1 MTEKNQARTIRLGTR
16 KSKLA
21 MAQTMMVAE
30 ALKEAEPGLQVE
42 IVPIVTT
49 GDKIL
54 DRALTEFGGKGVF
67 ISEFEE
73 GILADR
79 FDAAV
84 HSAKDMPMELLDG
97 LEVAAVLP
105 RTDAEDVFVTVKGRT
120 ITNKPMIVGTGSLRR
135 QLQIIEQKDAECKL
149 IRGNV
154 DTRLNKLYEGQY
166 DAIIL
171 AAAGLKR
178 LGLFND
184 ERFEFE
190 YLPTKSFTPAG
201 GQAIIAIEAKK
212 GSEFAELFAKINHE
226 PSALA
231 LKAERYVL
239 ECLGAGCNEA
249 VGAFSYLEGDK
260 LVIQLLKETK
270 SGLIRREIAGDPND
284 YRLLVQK
291 MIENIDNGMVYL
303 VGAGPGDPELLTLK
317 GKRLL
322 SQAEVLVYDRL
333 ASPEFLNMVPETCEK
348 IYVGKKPGNH
358 SMVQEEI
365 NQVLVHRA
373 CMGKTIVRLKGGDPF
388 VFGRGGE
395 EIQEL
400 EKHGIPYEVVSGVTS
415 PVAALAHAGIPI
427 THRGIGQSFHVI
439 TGHTAIKEKGI
450 GVLDQNNDTLTDGFA
465 EYAKL
470 QGTLVFL
477 MGLKNLDLIVERLI
491 KHGKDPKTPSAI
503 VTDGTLPS
511 MRCVR
516 STLENLSRVAKE
528 HGLKSPGIIVVGS
541 VAEFEMTMKKNLA
554 FSGLTVGITGTDAI
568 YEKLAS
574 KLYAEGASVSRI
586 GMSRIIPMN
595 QDQLV
600 QTIKEIRSY
609 HWIVFTSRNAIDLFF
624 RASKAEKVDIRAFS
638 HVKFAVVGRGT
649 GTYLEQFGFY
659 PDYMPEV
666 FTTESLAKG
675 LCKIVNKQERVLI
688 PRAYQGSKLLTEIL
702 DQAHIEYTDLSI
714 YDVKADRTSASALQG
729 LDYLTFESGSGVRGF
744 FEYEQEEKA
753 KLLNESVYPI
763 CIGQVTAGVLK
774 EFGVTRA
781 LVARDYTA
789 DGICD
794 ILKETGGEHVSENPG
809 R

>member
-1 MTEKNQARTIRLGTR
+1 MTEMKQPRTIRLGTR

-30 ALKEAEPGLQVE
+30 ALTEAEPGLQVE
-42 IVPIVTT
+42 IVPVVTT

-67 ISEFEE
+67 ISEFEQ
-73 GILADR
+73 GILEGR

-97 LEVAAVLP
+97 LDVAAVLP
-105 RTDAEDVFVTVKGRT
+105 RTDAEDVFVTVKGRD
-120 ITNKPMIVGTGSLRR
+120 ISNHPMVIGTGSLRR
-135 QLQIIEQKDAECKL
+135 QLQIVEQKDAVCKL

-154 DTRLNKLYEGQY
+154 DTRLAKLYEGQY

-178 LGLFND
+178 LGLFAD

-190 YLPTKSFTPAG
+190 YLSTDSFTPAG
-201 GQAIIAIEAKK
+201 GQAIIAIEAKAD
-212 GSEFAELFAKINHE
+212 SEFSDLFAKINHE

-231 LKAERYVL
+231 LQTERYVM
-239 ECLGAGCNEA
+239 ECLDAGCNEA
-249 VGAFSYLEGDK
+249 VGAYSYLKDGQ
-260 LVIQLLKETK
+260 LVIQLLKETRQ
-270 SGLIRREIAGDPND
+270 GLVRREIKGNPSE
-284 YRLLVQK
+284 YKTLVR
-291 MIENIDNGMVYL
+291 ELVHSVNSGMVYL

-348 IYVGKKPGNH
+348 IYVGKVPGNH
-358 SMVQEEI
+358 SMAQEEI
-365 NQVLVHRA
+365 NQVLVQHA
-373 CMGKTIVRLKGGDPF
+373 LKGKTIVRLKGGDPF

-395 EIQEL
+395 EILEL

-439 TGHTAIKEKGI
+439 TGHTAIKSKGI
-450 GVLDQNNDTLTDGFA
+450 GVLEAEDDTLTDGFA

-491 KHGKDPKTPSAI
+491 KNGKGANTLAAI

-516 STLENLSRVAKE
+516 GTLGALPQLAKE
-528 HGLKSPGIIVVGS
+528 HGLKSPGIIVVGD
-541 VAEFEMTMKKNLA
+541 VAGFEMTAKKTLPLY
-554 FSGLTVGITGTDAI
+554 GLTVGVTGTDAI
-568 YEKLAS
+568 YEKLAA
-574 KLYAEGASVSRI
+574 KLYAEGASVSRVGKSKI
-586 GMSRIIPMN
+586 LPMN
-595 QDQLV
+595 EDALV
-600 QTIKEIRSY
+600 QAVRNLKSY
-609 HWIVFTSRNAIDLFF
+609 QWIVFTSRNAIDLFF
-624 RASKAEKVDIRAFS
+624 RTVRNENIDMRAFG

-649 GTYLEQFGFY
+649 KEYLEQFGFY
-659 PDYMPEV
+659 ADFMPSEY
-666 FTTESLAKG
+666 TTDSLANG
-675 LCKIVNKQERVLI
+675 LTKVVKPGEKVLI
-688 PRAYQGSKLLTEIL
+688 PRAKQGSKRLTEIL
-702 DQAHIEYTDLSI
+702 LAADIKYTDLSI
-714 YDVKADRTSASALQG
+714 YDVKAEQSKVSDIKG
-729 LDYLTFESGSGVRGF
+729 LDFLTFESGSGVRGF
-744 FEYEQEEKA
+744 FETDADEKA
-753 KLLNESVYPI
+753 EILNQFVYPV
-763 CIGQVTAGVLK
+763 CIGHVTADVLK
-774 EFGVTRA
+774 EYGVVRA
-781 LVARDYTA
+781 LVANDYTA
-789 DGICD
+789 DGICE
-794 ILKETGGEHVSENPG
+794 ILKEGGHNVSKNSG

>member
-1 MTEKNQARTIRLGTR
+1 MTEKKQPRTIRLGTR

-42 IVPIVTT
+42 IIPVVTT

-54 DRALTEFGGKGVF
+54 DRSLTEFGGKGVF

-73 GILADR
+73 GILAGR

-105 RTDAEDVFVTVKGRT
+105 RTDAEDVFVTVKGRE
-120 ITNKPMIVGTGSLRR
+120 ITNHPMVIGTGSLRR
-135 QLQIIEQKDAECKL
+135 QLQILEQKDAVCKL

-154 DTRLNKLYEGQY
+154 DTRLSKLYDGQY

-178 LGLFND
+178 LGLFAD
-184 ERFEFE
+184 DRFEFE
-190 YLPTKSFTPAG
+190 YLPTDSFTPAG
-201 GQAIIAIEAKK
+201 GQAIIAIEAKNN
-212 GSEFAELFAKINHE
+212 SEFTDLFEKINHE

-231 LKAERYVL
+231 LQTERYVL

-249 VGAFSYLEGDK
+249 VGVYCYLKEDQQ
-260 LVIQLLKETK
+260 VIQLLKETK
-270 SGLIRREIAGDPND
+270 QGLVRREVKGAPSEYKTLVHELIRSINHG
-284 YRLLVQK
+284 
-291 MIENIDNGMVYL
+291 IVYL

-333 ASPEFLNMVPETCEK
+333 ASPEFLNMVPDTCEK
-348 IYVGKKPGNH
+348 IYVGKVPGNH

-365 NQVLVHRA
+365 NQVLVHYGLK
-373 CMGKTIVRLKGGDPF
+373 GKKIVRLKGGDPF

-395 EIQEL
+395 EILEL

-439 TGHTAIKEKGI
+439 TGHTAIKSKGI
-450 GVLDQNNDTLTDGFA
+450 GVLEAEDDTLTDGFA

-477 MGLKNLDLIVERLI
+477 MGLKNLDLIVDRLI
-491 KHGKDPKTPSAI
+491 RNGKDPKTPAAI

-516 STLENLSRVAKE
+516 GTLETLPQLAKE
-528 HGLKSPGIIVVGS
+528 YGLKSPGIIVVGP
-541 VAEFEMTMKKNLA
+541 VAGFEMTVKKARAL
-554 FSGLTVGITGTDAI
+554 SGLTVGVTGTDAI

-574 KLYAEGASVSRI
+574 KLYAEGASVLRI
-586 GMSRIIPMN
+586 GKSKVLPMN
-595 QDQLV
+595 EDILA
-600 QTIKEIRSY
+600 QTVKSIKSY
-609 HWIVFTSRNAIDLFF
+609 QWIVFTSRNAIDLFF
-624 RASKAEKVDIRAFS
+624 RAVRNENVDMRTFC
-638 HVKFAVVGRGT
+638 HVKFAVVGSGT
-649 GTYLEQFGFY
+649 KEYLEQFGFY
-659 PDYMPEV
+659 ADYMPDK
-666 FTTESLAKG
+666 FTTESLANG
-675 LCKIVNKQERVLI
+675 LSQVVKAQEHVLI
-688 PRAYQGSKLLTEIL
+688 PRAKQGSKRLTEIL
-702 DQAHIEYTDLSI
+702 QEANIEYTDLSV
-714 YDVKADRTSASALQG
+714 YDVKAEQAKVSDIKG
-729 LDYLTFESGSGVRGF
+729 LDFLTFESGSGVRGF
-744 FEYEQEEKA
+744 FESDPEEKV
-753 KLLNESVYPI
+753 KILNQSVYPV
-763 CIGQVTAGVLK
+763 CIGHVTSEVLK
-774 EFGVTRA
+774 EYGVTRA
-781 LVARDYTA
+781 LVAKDYTA
-789 DGICD
+789 DGICE
-794 ILKETGGEHVSENPG
+794 ILKEGGCDVSKNSG

>member
-1 MTEKNQARTIRLGTR
+1 MTEKKQPRTIRLGTR

-30 ALKEAEPGLQVE
+30 ALKEAEPGIQVE
-42 IVPIVTT
+42 IVPVVTT

-73 GILADR
+73 GILAGR

-97 LEVAAVLP
+97 LRVAAVLP
-105 RTDAEDVFVTVKGRT
+105 RTDAEDVFVTVKGRE
-120 ITNKPMIVGTGSLRR
+120 ITNHPMVIGTGSLRR
-135 QLQIIEQKDAECKL
+135 QLQILEQKDAVCKL

-154 DTRLNKLYEGQY
+154 DTRLAKLYDGQY

-178 LGLFND
+178 LGLFED

-190 YLPTKSFTPAG
+190 YLPTDSFTPAG
-201 GQAIIAIEAKK
+201 GQAIIAIEAKID
-212 GSEFAELFAKINHE
+212 SEFAELFAKINHE
-226 PSALA
+226 PSDLA
-231 LKAERYVL
+231 LQTERYTL

-249 VGAFSYLEGDK
+249 VGVYSCLKEEQ

-270 SGLIRREIAGDPND
+270 QGLVRREVKGAPSEYKALVHELIRSINHGF
-284 YRLLVQK
+284 
-291 MIENIDNGMVYL
+291 VYL

-333 ASPEFLNMVPETCEK
+333 ASPEFLNMVPDTCEK
-348 IYVGKKPGNH
+348 IYVGKVPGNH
-358 SMVQEEI
+358 SMVQDEI
-365 NQVLVHRA
+365 NQVLVHYGLK
-373 CMGKTIVRLKGGDPF
+373 GKKIVRLKGGDPF

-395 EIQEL
+395 EILEL
-400 EKHGIPYEVVSGVTS
+400 EKYGIPYEVVSGVTS

-439 TGHTAIKEKGI
+439 TGHTAIKSKGI
-450 GVLDQNNDTLTDGFA
+450 GVLDAEEDTLTDGFA

-477 MGLKNLDLIVERLI
+477 MGLKNMDLIVDRLI
-491 KHGKDPKTPSAI
+491 KNGKDPKTQAAI

-516 STLENLSRVAKE
+516 GTLQTLPQLAKE
-528 HGLKSPGIIVVGS
+528 YGLKSPGIIVVGP
-541 VAEFEMTMKKNLA
+541 VAGFEMTAKKTLA
-554 FSGLTVGITGTDAI
+554 LSGLSVGVTGTDAI

-586 GMSRIIPMN
+586 GKSMILPLN
-595 QDQLV
+595 EDVLE
-600 QTIKEIRSY
+600 QTVRSIQSY
-609 HWIVFTSRNAIDLFF
+609 QWIVFTSRNAIDLFF
-624 RASKAEKVDIRAFS
+624 RAVRNENIDMRAFC

-649 GTYLEQFGFY
+649 KEYLEQFGFY
-659 PDYMPEV
+659 ADYMPDE

-675 LCKIVNKQERVLI
+675 LSLVVKAREHVLI
-688 PRAYQGSKLLTEIL
+688 PRAKQGSQRLTEIL
-702 DQAHIEYTDLSI
+702 QEANIEYTDLSI
-714 YDVKADRTSASALQG
+714 YDVKAEQSKVSDLKG
-729 LDYLTFESGSGVRGF
+729 LDFLTFESGSGVRGF
-744 FEYEQEEKA
+744 FETDPEEKI
-753 KLLNESVYPI
+753 KILNHSVYPV
-763 CIGQVTAGVLK
+763 CIGHVTSEVLK
-774 EFGVTRA
+774 EYGVTRA
-781 LVARDYTA
+781 LVAKDYTA
-789 DGICD
+789 DGICE
-794 ILKETGGEHVSENPG
+794 ILKEGGHDVSKNSG
-809 R
+809 RQ

>member
-1 MTEKNQARTIRLGTR
+1 
-16 KSKLA
+16 
-21 MAQTMMVAE
+21 
-30 ALKEAEPGLQVE
+30 
-42 IVPIVTT
+42 
-49 GDKIL
+49 
-54 DRALTEFGGKGVF
+54 
-67 ISEFEE
+67 EFEE

-84 HSAKDMPMELLDG
+84 HSAKDMPMELLEG
-97 LEVAAVLP
+97 LEVVAVLP
-105 RTDAEDVFVTVKGRT
+105 RTDAEDVFVTVKGRA
-120 ITNKPMIVGTGSLRR
+120 ITNNPMVVGTGSLRR
-135 QLQIIEQKDAECKL
+135 QLQIIEQKDAVCKL

-154 DTRLNKLYEGQY
+154 DTRLGKLYDGQY

-178 LGLFND
+178 LGLFED
-184 ERFEFE
+184 DRFEFE
-190 YLPTKSFTPAG
+190 YLPTKNFTPAG
-201 GQAIIAIEAKK
+201 GQAIIAIEAKEN
-212 GSEFAELFAKINHE
+212 SEFADLFSKINHE
-226 PSALA
+226 ASALA
-231 LKAERYVL
+231 LKVERYVL

-249 VGAFSYLEGDK
+249 VGAFSYLEEDK

-270 SGLIRREIAGDPND
+270 SELVRREIAGDPKD
-284 YRLLVQK
+284 YRMLVQK
-291 MIENIDNGMVYL
+291 LVENMDQGMVYL

-322 SQAEVLVYDRL
+322 SQADVLVYDRL

-365 NQVLVHRA
+365 NQVLVRHA

-395 EIQEL
+395 EILEL

-450 GVLDQNNDTLTDGFA
+450 GMLDKETDTLTDGFA

-477 MGLKNLDLIVERLI
+477 MGLKNLDLIVDRLI
-491 KHGKDPKTPSAI
+491 QNGKDPKTPSAI

-516 STLENLSRVAKE
+516 STLKDLPRTAKE

-541 VAEFEMTMKKNLA
+541 VAEFDMTTRKNLA
-554 FSGLTVGITGTDAI
+554 LSGLSVGVTGTDAI
-568 YEKLAS
+568 YKKLAS
-574 KLYAEGASVSRI
+574 KLYTEGASVSRI
-586 GMSRIIPMN
+586 GNSHIVPMN
-595 QDQLV
+595 LAQLA
-600 QTIKEIRSY
+600 QTVKEISSY
-609 HWIVFTSRNAIDLFF
+609 QWIVFTSRNAIDLFF
-624 RASKAEKVDIRAFS
+624 HTTKTEKIDMRSFS

-649 GTYLEQFGFY
+649 GDYLEQYGFY
-659 PDYMPEV
+659 ADYMPEV
-666 FTTESLAKG
+666 FTTESLAMG

-688 PRAYQGSKLLTEIL
+688 PRAFQGSKLLTEIL
-702 DQAHIEYTDLSI
+702 DQAHIEYVDLSI
-714 YDVKADRTSASALQG
+714 YDVKVDKSSADSLQG

-744 FEYEQEEKA
+744 FEHEKEEKV
-753 KLLNESVYPI
+753 KILNHSVYPI

-781 LVARDYTA
+781 LVARDFTA

>member
-1 MTEKNQARTIRLGTR
+1 MTEKKQPRTIRLGTR

-42 IVPIVTT
+42 IVSIVTT
-49 GDKIL
+49 GDKIQ

-73 GILADR
+73 GILTGR

-84 HSAKDMPMELLDG
+84 HSAKDMPMELPEG

-105 RTDAEDVFVTVKGRT
+105 RTDAEDVFVTVKGRE
-120 ITNKPMIVGTGSLRR
+120 IINNPMVIGTGSLRR
-135 QLQIIEQKDAECKL
+135 QLQIVEQKDAVCKL

-154 DTRLNKLYEGQY
+154 DTRLMKLYDGQY

-178 LGLFND
+178 LGLLTD
-184 ERFEFE
+184 ERFDFE
-190 YLPTKSFTPAG
+190 YLPTQSFTPAG
-201 GQAIIAIEAKK
+201 GQAIIAIEAKSN
-212 GSEFAELFAKINHE
+212 SEFAGLFAKINHE

-231 LKAERYVL
+231 LHTERYVL
-239 ECLGAGCNEA
+239 ECLDAGCNEA
-249 VGAFSYLEGDK
+249 VGAYSYLKDEQ
-260 LVIQLLKETK
+260 LVVHLLKETK
-270 SGLIRREIAGDPND
+270 QGLVRRKGIGSPSD
-284 YRLLVQK
+284 YKTIVQELVRSV
-291 MIENIDNGMVYL
+291 NYGMVYL

-333 ASPEFLNMVPETCEK
+333 AAPEFIKMVPETCEK
-348 IYVGKKPGNH
+348 IYVGKVPGNH
-358 SMVQEEI
+358 SMVQDEI
-365 NQVLVHRA
+365 NQVLVHYA
-373 CMGKTIVRLKGGDPF
+373 LKGKRVVRLKGGDPF

-395 EIQEL
+395 EILEL

-439 TGHTAIKEKGI
+439 TGHTAIKSKGI
-450 GVLDQNNDTLTDGFA
+450 GVLEADDGTLTDGFA

-477 MGLKNLDLIVERLI
+477 MGLKNLELIVERLI
-491 KHGKDPKTPSAI
+491 KNGKDPKTPSAI

-516 STLENLSRVAKE
+516 GSLESLPQLVKE
-528 HGLKSPGIIVVGS
+528 HGLKSPGIIVVGL
-541 VAEFEMTMKKNLA
+541 VAEFEMTSRKLLPL
-554 FSGLTVGITGTDAI
+554 SGITVGVTGTDAI

-586 GMSRIIPMN
+586 GKSEILPMN
-595 QDQLV
+595 EDALTLAV
-600 QTIKEIRSY
+600 RDLKSY
-609 HWIVFTSRNAIDLFF
+609 QWIVFTSRNAIDLFF
-624 RASKAEKVDIRAFS
+624 HVIRTENVDVRTFC

-649 GTYLEQFGFY
+649 KEYLQKFGLYADFV
-659 PDYMPEV
+659 PND
-666 FTTESLAKG
+666 FTTESLADG
-675 LCKIVNKQERVLI
+675 LAKLVKAGEHVLI
-688 PRAYQGSKLLTEIL
+688 PRAKQGSKRLTEIL
-702 DQAHIEYTDLSI
+702 QTANIEYTDLSV
-714 YDVKADRTSASALQG
+714 YDVIVARSKVSDLKG
-729 LDYLTFESGSGVRGF
+729 LDVLTFESGSGVRGF
-744 FEYEQEEKA
+744 FETDKEEKA
-753 KLLNESVYPI
+753 DILNQYVYPV
-763 CIGQVTAGVLK
+763 CIGRVTANVLK
-774 EFGVTRA
+774 EYGVTRA
-781 LVARDYTA
+781 LIAKDYTA
-789 DGICD
+789 DGICE
-794 ILKETGGEHVSENPG
+794 ILKEGGRDVSENFG